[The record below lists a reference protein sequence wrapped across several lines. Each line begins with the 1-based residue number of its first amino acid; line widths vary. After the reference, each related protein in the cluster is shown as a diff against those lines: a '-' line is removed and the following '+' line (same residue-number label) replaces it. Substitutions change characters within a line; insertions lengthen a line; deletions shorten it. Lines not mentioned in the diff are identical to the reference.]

1 MLRIISGQWK
11 GIKIHEVDRDQ
22 TRPTTDKNKESL
34 FNSLGQYFEGGSVL
48 DLYAGSGAL
57 GFEALSR
64 GMDYALF
71 IDKAQPAIRT
81 IHQNAQLLKLHPGID
96 YDALHADVLSTIHPR
111 INRQFAL
118 ILADPPYQKELAEH
132 TLQWIDQ
139 RNLLEPD
146 GLIVI
151 ESLKSYVF
159 THIPERLEIIKEKT
173 SGITKFS
180 YFQLRR

>member
-11 GIKIHEVDRDQ
+11 GIRIHEVDRVQ

-34 FNSLGQYFEGGSVL
+34 FNSLGQYFERGSVL

-71 IDKAQPAIRT
+71 IDKSRPAIRA
-81 IHQNAQLLKLHPGID
+81 IHQNAQLLKLHPGIE
-96 YDALHADVLSTIHPR
+96 YDVLYADVLSTVHSK

-118 ILADPPYQKELAEH
+118 ILADPPYQTNFANH
-132 TLQWIDQ
+132 TLQWINHG
-139 RNLLEPD
+139 NLLEPD

-151 ESLKSYVF
+151 ETLREYMF
-159 THIPERLEIIKEKT
+159 THIPDRMQIINEKT
-173 SGITKFS
+173 VGITKFS